1 MISVSPIQ
9 QSHGAR
15 ANDLLMAQRSK
26 EALSAVGVL
35 YRGRG
40 ELLMAAGVIAHAAE
54 LKIGHGD
61 EWVRGKEV
69 WSCKGVAP
77 FDTIKITP
85 ISWEPLRSRGEAYSA
100 LW

>member
-1 MISVSPIQ
+1 MISVTPIQ

-26 EALSAVGVL
+26 EALSAIGVL
-35 YRGRG
+35 HRGRG
-40 ELLMAAGVIAHAAE
+40 KLLMAAGVIDHAAE

-61 EWVRGKEV
+61 EWVRGKEMC
-69 WSCKGVAP
+69 SCKGVSP

-85 ISWEPLRSRGEAYSA
+85 ISWEQLRSRGEAYSA

>member
-9 QSHGAR
+9 QSHGAG
-15 ANDLLMAQRSK
+15 ANDLLMALRSN
-26 EALSAVGVL
+26 EALSAVDVL
-35 YRGRG
+35 HRGRG
-40 ELLMAAGVIAHAAE
+40 ELLMAAGVIDHAAE

-85 ISWEPLRSRGEAYSA
+85 VSWEPLNSSGEVLSV